1 MSVRLPIKQVVLEG
15 QTLSYSLT
23 GLAMSEMAVYCY
35 SNHSTDICYHF
46 FLKELR
52 VQLYNIYFIPK
63 KANIKKKKKAPPT
76 FEIGTLYL
84 KTWQMKLAWKIVVW
98 KLIVAKL
105 FTSSSLDWAQ
115 GKENVNPTGSFLS
128 LIFCFSMKSPR
139 QSATWSKSCR
149 QNRDNTL

>member
-52 VQLYNIYFIPK
+52 VQLYNIYFIPNNNNNTPISK
-63 KANIKKKKKAPPT
+63 HLKKKK
-76 FEIGTLYL
+76 
-84 KTWQMKLAWKIVVW
+84 
-98 KLIVAKL
+98 
-105 FTSSSLDWAQ
+105 SS
-115 GKENVNPTGSFLS
+115 TH
-128 LIFCFSMKSPR
+128 I
-139 QSATWSKSCR
+139 
-149 QNRDNTL
+149 